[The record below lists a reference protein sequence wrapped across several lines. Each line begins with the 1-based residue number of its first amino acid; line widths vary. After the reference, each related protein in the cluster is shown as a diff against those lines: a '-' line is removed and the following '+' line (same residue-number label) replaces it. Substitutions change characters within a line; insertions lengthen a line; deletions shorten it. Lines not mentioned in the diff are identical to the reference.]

1 LDGEQFRNR
10 VAKEEEVDD
19 MFNPGK
25 KMKEWILDTKK
36 KANQELC
43 AKYTQCLARTHPNDK
58 KLFVKLLK
66 AHN

>member
-1 LDGEQFRNR
+1 
-10 VAKEEEVDD
+10 
-19 MFNPGK
+19 MFNPGQ

>member
-1 LDGEQFRNR
+1 LDGEEFRKR
-10 VAKEEEVDD
+10 FAIEDEVDD
-19 MFNPGK
+19 MFNPGQ